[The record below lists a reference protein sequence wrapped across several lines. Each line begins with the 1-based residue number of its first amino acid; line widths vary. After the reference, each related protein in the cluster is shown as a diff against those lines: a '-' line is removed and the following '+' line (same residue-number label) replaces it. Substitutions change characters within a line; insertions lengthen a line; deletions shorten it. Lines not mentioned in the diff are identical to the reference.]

1 MIGSQRFK
9 APETL
14 FQPSKLQK
22 EESGLHEQTFQSI
35 MKCDLDIRK
44 DLYGNIVLR

>member
-1 MIGSQRFK
+1 MFTREFTLPDGNKVMIGSQRFK

-22 EESGLHEQTFQSI
+22 EDSGLHEQTF
-35 MKCDLDIRK
+35 
-44 DLYGNIVLR
+44 